1 MDFGKKGD
9 AKKAMKLKW
18 KEGISLKEAWKRV
31 QKKTSKKDKKDKK
44 LSPKK
49 KKSLSNAK
57 KAMKLKW
64 KEDISLK
71 EAWKRVKDSKKS
83 RFGDTVCP
91 QGYEPNKKWTGK
103 RGQQLC
109 VKECGFYQMRDPE
122 TNRCRNMQMV
132 KTSNGEKKIL
142 EVPEGYEFNEE
153 TGRLRKKCLPG
164 QYRDRTSNRC
174 KKYPAGSATARMF
187 KTVPPGM
194 EINEETGHLR
204 KICDPG
210 YYRDPFTGRCR
221 KIKTDLEPLIAPP
234 FGGATLMDF
243 GGRYR
248 GAKHRGSYFGNLP
261 ANTGG
266 TAFTM
271 KKNAR
276 GHPLSSFG
284 KKCGFGSCAS
294 CNLN

>member
-1 MDFGKKGD
+1 MKSPIKKKKSGPKLWVVYDYEAIYDKLKDPRVKDGDTIRYTGNNQEDVFEAKVGYKGQKKVFVYPDNEFGKKGD

-31 QKKTSKKDKKDKK
+31 QKKTSKKDKK
-44 LSPKK
+44 LSPEKK
-49 KKSLSNAK
+49 KAISNAK

-64 KEDISLK
+64 KEDIPLK
-71 EAWKRVKDSKKS
+71 EAWKRVKESKKS

-132 KTSNGEKKIL
+132 KASNGEKKML

-164 QYRDRTSNRC
+164 QYRDPVT
-174 KKYPAGSATARMF
+174 K
-187 KTVPPGM
+187 
-194 EINEETGHLR
+194 
-204 KICDPG
+204 
-210 YYRDPFTGRCR
+210 RCR
-221 KIKTDLEPLIAPP
+221 RIRTEDSLQPLIAPSL
-234 FGGATLMDF
+234 F
-243 GGRYR
+243 
-248 GAKHRGSYFGNLP
+248 
-261 ANTGG
+261 G

-276 GHPLSSFG
+276 GHPFNSFG

-294 CNLN
+294 CNLI